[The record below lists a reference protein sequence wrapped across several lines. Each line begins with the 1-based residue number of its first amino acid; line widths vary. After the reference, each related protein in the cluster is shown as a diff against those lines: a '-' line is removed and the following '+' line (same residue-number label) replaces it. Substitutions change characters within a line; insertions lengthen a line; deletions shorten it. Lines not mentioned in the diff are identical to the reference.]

1 MTHQTTASIILISF
15 SQQKHNFTRTS
26 LFLLI
31 SITQR
36 VTNFSFLY
44 LSLFLL
50 LFILFWF
57 GSLLLS
63 LSFSFQIFYYNLSYS
78 LFSFSSSLKIILF
91 LNICSHRQ
99 FLQFFFFFLSVSLSV
114 LDILWLWLLQYFF
127 LSLFTYQ
134 FQARTIS
141 FFIVLWPE
149 LLFFFILFFR
159 YRIWWYNTRVLLIN
173 DTSPPPTQYSP
184 ATIKGFL
191 ISPFSYGQPHT
202 CPELDI
208 QEARPTRTFPY
219 LPSPFLFPSHFY
231 LPLIPNPIVSFNPL
245 TETHFYSLLKGWLCS
260 FGIGSG
266 LPGPI
271 ITPVLL
277 LSNEYSVIP

>member
-1 MTHQTTASIILISF
+1 M
-15 SQQKHNFTRTS
+15 
-26 LFLLI
+26 
-31 SITQR
+31 
-36 VTNFSFLY
+36 
-44 LSLFLL
+44 
-50 LFILFWF
+50 
-57 GSLLLS
+57 
-63 LSFSFQIFYYNLSYS
+63 
-78 LFSFSSSLKIILF
+78 
-91 LNICSHRQ
+91 
-99 FLQFFFFFLSVSLSV
+99 
-114 LDILWLWLLQYFF
+114 
-127 LSLFTYQ
+127 
-134 FQARTIS
+134 
-141 FFIVLWPE
+141 
-149 LLFFFILFFR
+149 
-159 YRIWWYNTRVLLIN
+159 LLIN

-219 LPSPFLFPSHFY
+219 LPSLFLFPSHFY